1 MTQSPSQSNVIVST
15 NNLKRSF
22 ELGNQNIE
30 VLKGIS
36 IKIKKGEFVALMGP
50 SGSGKSTLLNILGLL
65 DIPTSGTY
73 TLDEKNVEALNSDQL
88 ADIRNQKLGFIFQSF
103 NLLPKISALDNVILP
118 SIFDDMEKTDKALE
132 LLEKLGLADRLDHLP
147 NELSGGQRQRVA
159 IARSLINTPEILFA
173 DEPTGNLDSKSG
185 KEVLDIIL
193 DLNKKEGK
201 TIIMVTHDDDISE
214 LADRTVYIKDGY
226 LVDTL

>member
-1 MTQSPSQSNVIVST
+1 MTRSLSQNSSIVST
-15 NNLKRSF
+15 EGIKRSF
-22 ELGNQNIE
+22 ELGNQTIE

-36 IKIKKGEFVALMGP
+36 IEIKKGEFVALMGP

-65 DIPTSGTY
+65 DIPTSGKY
-73 TLDEKNVEALNSDQL
+73 TLDGKNVESLNSDNL

-103 NLLPKISALDNVILP
+103 NLLPKISALENVVLP
-118 SIFDDMEKTDKALE
+118 SIFSERDNTEEAVS
-132 LLEKLGLADRLDHLP
+132 LLEKLGLSDRLDHLP

-159 IARSLINTPEILFA
+159 IARSLINAPEILFA

-193 DLNKKEGK
+193 DLNKKENK
-201 TIIMVTHDDDISE
+201 TIIMVTHDDNISE
-214 LADRTVYIKDGY
+214 LADRIVFIKDGY
-226 LVDTL
+226 LVDKL